1 MKERYNY
8 IKTTSVLV
16 GIACLILAGGM
27 TGCKKSIDIGPP
39 TTLINAANVYGSNG
53 TAESVVSGLFA
64 AMASSSHMY
73 NGSGSISVQQGLA
86 ADEFTYYA
94 GALSTVPATF
104 YTNGLSS
111 VNSYY
116 WPEIYSEVFTCNSAI
131 AGLNSASASA
141 LTSGLQPLLLGEVK
155 FARAFIYFNAV
166 NLYGDVPL
174 VLGTDPAI
182 NKVVS
187 RAPAA
192 TVLQQVIKDLTDAQA
207 LLPDNSY
214 VTLAGVTSTTNFRI
228 LPNKQAASALLARVQ
243 LYMRNWQNA
252 EAQSSTVISASSY
265 LLEPV
270 LTNVFLKASRET
282 IWQLQSTSTSVG
294 NADATLFLMIA
305 APSTTANNFALS
317 NNLLNAF
324 ESGDKR
330 LTNWVG
336 TITAGTT
343 TYSYAAKYKQNI
355 VAGVA
360 AITEYPVMF
369 RLAEQYLIRAEA
381 RAQQNN
387 ISGAQSDLNAVRN
400 RAGLANTAAAT
411 QADLLTAIYHER
423 QIELF
428 TEFGHRWFDLKR
440 TGMLDAVMGVVTPQK
455 GGGAWSS
462 SKALVPLP
470 QTEIIADPQ
479 LVQNPGYN

>member
-1 MKERYNY
+1 MKEQSNH
-8 IKTTSVLV
+8 IKITKVLTCIV
-16 GIACLILAGGM
+16 CLVMAGGI

-39 TTLINAANVYGSNG
+39 KTLINAANVYGSNG

-64 AMASSSHMY
+64 AMASSGHMY
-73 NGSGSISVQQGLA
+73 NGSSSITIDQGLA

-94 GALSTVPATF
+94 GALSTITGTF
-104 YTNGLSS
+104 YTNALSGI
-111 VNSYY
+111 NSYY

-131 AGLNSASASA
+131 AGLNSPSAGS

-174 VLGTDPAI
+174 VLGTDPAVNSTI
-182 NKVVS
+182 S
-187 RAPAA
+187 RSPAA

-214 VTLAGVTSTTNFRI
+214 VTLTGAASTTSFRI
-228 LPNKQAASALLARVQ
+228 VPNKQAASALLARVY
-243 LYMRNWQNA
+243 LYMQNWQNA
-252 EAQSSTVISASSY
+252 ENQASNVISSSSY
-265 LLEPV
+265 LLEP
-270 LTNVFLKASRET
+270 LLSNVFLKASRET
-282 IWQLQSTSTSVG
+282 IWQLQSTSTTLG
-294 NADATLFLMIA
+294 NADANVLLMVA
-305 APSTTANNFALS
+305 APSATANDFALS

-324 ESGDKR
+324 ETGDKR

-336 TITAGTT
+336 KITSGAT

-355 VAGVA
+355 VASA
-360 AITEYPVMF
+360 TSITEYPIMF

-400 RAGLANTAAAT
+400 RAGLANTTAAT

-440 TGMLDAVMGVVTPQK
+440 TGRLDAVMNVVSPQK
-455 GGGAWSS
+455 GGAWSPF
-462 SKALVPLP
+462 KALIPLP
-470 QTEIIADPQ
+470 QTELIADP
-479 LVQNPGYN
+479 LLIQNPGY